1 MAQRGFDSLVLKAM
15 KAPDY
20 ELTVLDKE
28 QITDHFLRLK
38 FQAGGLL
45 NSHPPFPTQWVRLW
59 VPLGGGKERQR
70 AYTLIDANPETDE
83 VFIEFALHDGPAA
96 NWAQNAKPGDSITA
110 TVMGAKFNAPA
121 ADGSVLH
128 LFGDKASLPAVNSI
142 LETLGERSVC
152 VWLHVQDSTD
162 VDLPIRAGANARVK
176 WVEGDENALVDLAHG
191 LDISAKNWVW
201 ISTKAPA
208 TRALVKY
215 FKNEV
220 KLPKERIESM
230 AYWR

>member
-20 ELTVLDKE
+20 ELTMLDKE
-28 QITDHFLRLK
+28 KITDHFLRLK
-38 FQAGGLL
+38 FQASGLL
-45 NSHPPFPTQWVRLW
+45 NSHPPFLTQWVRLW

-70 AYTLIDANPETDE
+70 AYTLIDANPDTDE
-83 VFIEFALHDGPAA
+83 VFIEFALHDGPAV
-96 NWAQNAKPGDSITA
+96 NWAQDAKPGDSITA

-121 ADGSVLH
+121 MDGSVLH
-128 LFGDKASLPAVNSI
+128 LFGDKASLPAINSI
-142 LETLGERSVC
+142 LETLDSQIR

-162 VDLPIRAGANARVK
+162 VDLPIRAGANAQVK
-176 WVEGDENALVDLAHG
+176 WVEGDENTLVDLAQE
-191 LDISAKNWVW
+191 LDISPQNWVW